1 MADEKKEAI
10 RLLAVEML
18 NRQHCYKEKYNHTE
32 TFKDRIDQRTKAL
45 HSTQEDLK
53 KTSKK
58 YSQQHEQIIQKFKDK
73 VDCHQNE
80 KLEIMKYQYNEKSSK
95 VEECERIIWEQK
107 AESANALD
115 QQTKKYVLE
124 TEKLGKTLQSLHL
137 DVIASQQ
144 KHKVELAQLEQQITQ
159 LERDLT
165 DAKKLC
171 SQKDQAIRKR
181 DDLLTKSEADLLQAR
196 EGIKAKVAEV
206 EHLDSVVKK
215 LKASIQDTQK
225 EKNQKKIEA
234 IILRTEIQQL
244 NQELQDVHKQYR
256 ETAPELASQDE
267 KLLLMESSLK
277 GTQEQLSEQITETVR
292 QEQNSRKSQT
302 ELNTLREHIIA
313 SEEGIRD
320 YNSASLKNS
329 ANKRTSKGKLSG

>member
-1 MADEKKEAI
+1 MDQLNEEFD
-10 RLLAVEML
+10 AVAA
-18 NRQHCYKEKYNHTE
+18 HTE
-32 TFKDRIDQRTKAL
+32 SLQK
-45 HSTQEDLK
+45 LK
-53 KTSKK
+53 NVSGSYGNKK
-58 YSQQHEQIIQKFKDK
+58 L
-73 VDCHQNE
+73 
-80 KLEIMKYQYNEKSSK
+80 KLLMHLTNRKKS
-95 VEECERIIWEQK
+95 
-107 AESANALD
+107 
-115 QQTKKYVLE
+115 VLE

-159 LERDLT
+159 LERDVT
-165 DAKKLC
+165 DAKELC
-171 SQKDQAIRKR
+171 CKKDQVCSCYENEQNSSLLKNHIAKEDTRELEEMWVFDPVANEMLYNFVYPIAQNSRMQYKKYIIKGTIGIFLSSQAIRKR
-181 DDLLTKSEADLLQAR
+181 DDLLRKSEADLLQAR

-225 EKNQKKIEA
+225 EKNQKKREA

-277 GTQEQLSEQITETVR
+277 ATQEQLSEQITETVH
-292 QEQNSRKSQT
+292 QEQSSRKSQT
-302 ELNTLREHIIA
+302 ELQTLRERIIA

-320 YNSASLKNS
+320 Y
-329 ANKRTSKGKLSG
+329 KLSFMMKH